1 MSESIKAII
10 KANSTKVKVVKV
22 LVETLSLRRDRHDS
36 KPSVMSEFEVTPQFV
51 WTKLDDFLGK
61 HIKDVEIVEV
71 AAVDETTFPREKTIQ
86 ILKSWCVCHL
96 QAVHSIPFFLTLTTM
111 KGRIIPT
118 VLHRKVQMMKMS

>member
-51 WTKLDDFLGK
+51 WTKL
-61 HIKDVEIVEV
+61 ES
-71 AAVDETTFPREKTIQ
+71 
-86 ILKSWCVCHL
+86 ILKML
-96 QAVHSIPFFLTLTTM
+96 
-111 KGRIIPT
+111 K
-118 VLHRKVQMMKMS
+118 